1 MYFNEAQGGGGTY
14 ETYFGRIADPAR
26 HLETLPYQ
34 YTVISP
40 ADEEYVDYAH
50 VTIRDLG
57 PDHII
62 RFVIDENLPAET
74 REKIKLANSMAVWTV
89 IISAHKLLI
98 SAAY

>member
-40 ADEEYVDYAH
+40 ADEEYVDYAY

-57 PDHII
+57 PDHIV

-89 IISAHKLLI
+89 IISAYKLLI